1 MTELLP
7 TLRLAG
13 PVVLAEIGWMSM
25 GIVDTVMVGP
35 LGPAAIGAVGM
46 SSSLFIAVAIFGMGI
61 MLGLDTLVAQSYG
74 ANRLDD
80 CARWLQH
87 GTCLGLG
94 VGPPI
99 MLLCYA
105 GLSTI
110 DSWGLHAAVRDLAAP
125 YLRVIVLSTLP
136 LLLYATFRRYLQGI
150 HLVRPVMYALV
161 TANLVNAL
169 ANWTL
174 IYGRLGAPALG
185 IEGSAWATVLARV
198 YMALFLFVTILREHR
213 RRREVQPHVPF
224 RFDPGRVRR
233 LVTLGVPA
241 AAQVTLE
248 VGVFAAA
255 SALAGQ
261 LDPVSLGSHQIALN
275 IAALA
280 FMVPLGVSSAAAV
293 RVGHAV
299 GARDVHRA
307 VRGGWTALAAGVVI
321 MAGIGTLLLVF
332 PVPMLRVF
340 TNDPQVIDTGV
351 RLLAI
356 AGAFQVFDG
365 TQAVATGVL
374 RGIGDTRTPMI
385 MNIIGHWVLGLPAG
399 YVLCFRR
406 GWGVTGLW
414 IGLSIGLVFVALLLT
429 FVWHRKTARFQFPE
443 HAPALPDLL

>member
-25 GIVDTVMVGP
+25 GIVDTIMVGP

-385 MNIIGHWVLGLPAG
+385 MNVIGHWVLGLPAG